1 MRDENA
7 RLKYR
12 LNILKR
18 ATAQEEQG
26 GSNPNTMPDLSRALV
41 TLFQQAVSE
50 AFPSLQ
56 TPPCPVVPSAKG
68 GDYQYNG
75 AMAISG
81 LLKAQGQKSNP
92 REVATAVVAKVASSS
107 IVDRLEVA
115 GPGFVN
121 IFLSTSYVE
130 GELAKVLEEGVRP
143 PATGPS
149 R

>member
-1 MRDENA
+1 M
-7 RLKYR
+7 
-12 LNILKR
+12 
-18 ATAQEEQG
+18 
-26 GSNPNTMPDLSRALV
+26 
-41 TLFQQAVSE
+41 
-50 AFPSLQ
+50 
-56 TPPCPVVPSAKG
+56 PSAKG

-75 AMAISG
+75 AMAIAG
-81 LLKAQGQKSNP
+81 LLKAQGVKANP
-92 REVATAVVAKVASSS
+92 REVAAAVVAALAPAAMVAR
-107 IVDRLEVA
+107 VEVA